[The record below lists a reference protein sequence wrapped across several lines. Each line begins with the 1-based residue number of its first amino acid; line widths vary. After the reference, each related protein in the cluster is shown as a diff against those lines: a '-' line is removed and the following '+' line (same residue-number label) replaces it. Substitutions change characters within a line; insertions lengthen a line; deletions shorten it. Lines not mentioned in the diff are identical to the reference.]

1 MEEATPKPKQTPGYY
16 PNPDGDGTV
25 YMNENGEIVNPVAED
40 IRNGIKKHWPY
51 LKHFTYI
58 DEGLAITKKVV
69 DIMTTLGKK
78 GHKDAVLDK
87 EKQKAYGQ
95 EYLDKKTIH
104 PDCEAEYGY
113 PCSVFEY
120 KRRKQF
126 EGRYTRGE

>member
-1 MEEATPKPKQTPGYY
+1 MEPKEPKITPGYY
-16 PNPDGDGTV
+16 PDPNGDGTV
-25 YMNENGEIVNPVAED
+25 YMNENGDVVNPVAED
-40 IRNGIKKHWPY
+40 IRNSIKKYWPY
-51 LKHFTYI
+51 LKHFTFV
-58 DEGLAITKKVV
+58 DEGIAITKKAV

-78 GHKDAVLDK
+78 GELDRVLDY
-87 EKQKAYGQ
+87 EKSKAYTQ
-95 EYLDKKTIH
+95 EYMDKKTIH

>member
-1 MEEATPKPKQTPGYY
+1 MEEANKPKQTPGYY
-16 PNPDGDGTV
+16 PDPNGDGTV
-25 YMNENGEIVNPVAED
+25 YMNENGEVVNPVAED
-40 IRNGIKKHWPY
+40 IRNGIKKSWPY

-58 DEGLAITKKVV
+58 DEGIAITKKVV

-78 GHKDAVLDK
+78 GELDRIRDN
-87 EKQKAYGQ
+87 EKKKAYSQ
-95 EYLDKKTIH
+95 EYIDKKTIH

>member
-1 MEEATPKPKQTPGYY
+1 MEPKEPKITPGYY
-16 PNPDGDGTV
+16 PDPNGDGTV
-25 YMNENGEIVNPVAED
+25 YMNENGDVVNPVAED
-40 IRNGIKKHWPY
+40 IRNGIKKYWPY
-51 LKHFTYI
+51 IKHFTFV
-58 DEGLAITKKVV
+58 DEGIAITKKAV

-78 GHKDAVLDK
+78 GELDRIRDNEKLDA
-87 EKQKAYGQ
+87 YSQ
-95 EYLDKKTIH
+95 EYQDKRAIH

>member
-1 MEEATPKPKQTPGYY
+1 MEPKEPKITPGYY
-16 PNPDGDGTV
+16 PDPNGDGTV
-25 YMNENGEIVNPVAED
+25 YMNENGDIVNPVAED
-40 IRNGIKKHWPY
+40 IRNSIKKYWPY
-51 LKHFTYI
+51 LKHFTYF
-58 DEGLAITKKVV
+58 DEGIEATKKVV